1 MKQTMKTGN
10 TETIL
15 FTVTDQMSAGFDE
28 KVIHH
33 VCSTWDLAHQFEIAA
48 RKALEP
54 HLEEGEQGIGSGIVV
69 DHLKPAPVG
78 KNVAVEAVVTM
89 VDQSTVVCSI
99 EAKIGDIVVATGEQ
113 IQRIFPTETID
124 RIIENA
130 NK

>member
-1 MKQTMKTGN
+1 MKHTMKTGN
-10 TETIL
+10 SETIL

-33 VCSTWDLAHQFEIAA
+33 VCSTWDLAHHFEIAA

-54 HLEEGEQGIGSGIVV
+54 HLEEGEQGIGSRIVV
-69 DHLKPAPVG
+69 DHLKPAPVD
-78 KNVAVEAVVTM
+78 KNVAVEAVVTK
-89 VDQSTVVCSI
+89 VDESTVVCSI
-99 EAKIGDIVVATGEQ
+99 KAKIGDIVVATGEQ
-113 IQRIFPTETID
+113 IQRIFPTETIN